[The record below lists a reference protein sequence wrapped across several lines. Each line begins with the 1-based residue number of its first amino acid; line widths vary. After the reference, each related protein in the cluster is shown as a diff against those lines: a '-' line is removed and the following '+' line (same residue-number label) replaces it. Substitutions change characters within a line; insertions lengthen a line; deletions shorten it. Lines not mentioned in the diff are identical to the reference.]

1 MLKNIWQIFIKGIL
15 TILPIVITLALI
27 MWLVSLFE
35 FFFGG
40 LLHLIFPKSWYHFGM
55 GLMLGLT
62 IIFCIGLAVQLW
74 LGKKIFYFF
83 EKVVLH
89 IPVIKEIYYPIKQVQ
104 NMLVKS
110 DKPKPGRAVM
120 VKVKDGIDMVGV
132 VMNET
137 PGEQLKRTDGK
148 IAVLLLFSYQ
158 MGGFTV
164 YVDPENVEPLDMSVE
179 QALKFTLTAGISIK
193 KVMT

>member
-1 MLKNIWQIFIKGIL
+1 MWKNLSRIFIKGIL
-15 TILPIVITLALI
+15 TILPIVITAALI

-40 LLHLIFPKSWYHFGM
+40 VLHLLFPKSWYHFGM
-55 GLMLGLT
+55 GLLLGILT
-62 IIFCIGLAVQLW
+62 IFSIGLAVQLW

-83 EKVVLH
+83 ESVVLR

-110 DKPKPGRAVM
+110 DKPKPGRAVI
-120 VKVKDGIDMVGV
+120 VKVKEGVEMIGI
-132 VMNET
+132 VMNES
-137 PGEQLKRTDGK
+137 PGIQLKRDDRK
-148 IAVLLLFSYQ
+148 IAVLLPWSYQ

-164 YVDPENVEPLDMSVE
+164 YVDKDSVEPLDMSVE
-179 QALKFTLTAGISIK
+179 QALKFTITAGISMK
-193 KVMT
+193 KAGS